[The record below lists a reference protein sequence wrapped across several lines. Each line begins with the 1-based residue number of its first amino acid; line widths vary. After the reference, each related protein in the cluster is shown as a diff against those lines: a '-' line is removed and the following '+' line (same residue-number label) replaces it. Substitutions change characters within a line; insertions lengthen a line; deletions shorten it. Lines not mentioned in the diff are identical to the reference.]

1 VVMQGGDSVSDAAK
15 SVEVRRIADEALVF
29 AGLAR
34 DGRCYRAE
42 TDDGCLIIPVAPF
55 DDEVAIVSVA
65 LSSLSHDRILTTAC

>member
-1 VVMQGGDSVSDAAK
+1 VV
-15 SVEVRRIADEALVF
+15 